1 MNKFVFYKYQGNGND
16 FIIIDSRNND
26 SYKRLISNNNFKVK
40 KFCDRNFGIGADG
53 IIFIVK
59 ANNDNDS
66 RMIIFNSDGS
76 EAEMCGNGIRCMIE
90 YLHNQENSQFNK
102 SEYRVETK
110 AGLKVAKYNSG
121 KITVKMGKPI
131 FENNLI
137 PTTMKKT
144 INELPSEEF
153 NYENFNAQ
161 GYAVS
166 MGNPH
171 LIFFVEDLTLISH
184 KELGPIFENN
194 NLFPEK
200 TNVHFCQ
207 IINSQKIIVKIW
219 ERGAGSTLACGTGA
233 CAIHVAARKLS
244 RCNAK
249 TSIILPGG
257 ELIIK
262 WDNNDDEVLMTGIAK
277 NVFKGS
283 FTIT

>member
-1 MNKFVFYKYQGNGND
+1 MNKFEFYKYQGNGND
-16 FIIIDSRNND
+16 FVIIDSRNND

-40 KFCDRNFGIGADG
+40 KICDRNFGIGADG
-53 IIFIVK
+53 IIFILN
-59 ANNDNDS
+59 ADSDNDS

-76 EAEMCGNGIRCMIE
+76 EAEMCGNGIRCMVE
-90 YLHNQENSQFNK
+90 YLHNYKNSQVNK

-131 FENNLI
+131 FENHLI
-137 PTTMKKT
+137 PTTMNKN
-144 INELPSEEF
+144 INELLSEEF
-153 NYENFNAQ
+153 NFETFNAQ
-161 GYAVS
+161 GYAVG

-171 LIFFVEDLTLISH
+171 LIFFVEDLALISH

-194 NLFPEK
+194 KFFPEK

-207 IINSQKIIVKIW
+207 IINSKKIIVKVW

-244 RCNAK
+244 RCEAK

-257 ELIIK
+257 ELLID
-262 WDNNDDEVLMTGIAK
+262 WNNTNDEVMMTGIANK
-277 NVFKGS
+277 VFKGS
-283 FTIT
+283 FTLT

>member
-1 MNKFVFYKYQGNGND
+1 MNNFEFYKYQGNGND

-26 SYKRLISNNNFKVK
+26 SYKRFISNNISMVK
-40 KFCDRNFGIGADG
+40 KLCDRNFGIGADG
-53 IIFIVK
+53 IIFIV
-59 ANNDNDS
+59 NPDYDNDS

-90 YLHNQENSQFNK
+90 YLNDQENSQINK
-102 SEYRVETK
+102 FEYKIETK

-121 KITVKMGKPI
+121 KITVRMGKPI
-131 FENNLI
+131 FENKLI
-137 PTTMKKT
+137 PTTIKNN
-144 INELPSEEF
+144 INELLTDEF
-153 NYENFNAQ
+153 NYKCFNAQ
-161 GYAVS
+161 GYAVG

-171 LIFFVEDLTLISH
+171 LIFFVEDLALLSH

-207 IINSQKIIVKIW
+207 IINSKKIIVKVW

-233 CAIHVAARKLS
+233 CAIHVAAKKLS
-244 RCNAK
+244 RCEAK

-257 ELIIK
+257 ELFIE
-262 WDNNDDEVLMTGIAK
+262 WNNTNDEVLMTGIANK
-277 NVFKGS
+277 IFEGS
-283 FTIT
+283 FTLK

>member
-1 MNKFVFYKYQGNGND
+1 MNKFEFYKYEGNGND

-26 SYKRLISNNNFKVK
+26 SYNRLISNNIFNIRRL
-40 KFCDRNFGIGADG
+40 CDRNYGIGADG
-53 IIFIVK
+53 IIFIL
-59 ANNDNDS
+59 NPDYNNDS

-90 YLHNQENSQFNK
+90 YLNNQENSLIDKF
-102 SEYRVETK
+102 EYKIETK

-121 KITVKMGKPI
+121 KITVRMGKPI
-131 FENNLI
+131 FENKLI
-137 PTTMKKT
+137 PTTINKNN
-144 INELPSEEF
+144 NELLTDKF
-153 NYENFNAQ
+153 NYKNFKEQ
-161 GYAVS
+161 GYTVG

-171 LIFFVEDLTLISH
+171 LIFFVDDLALISH
-184 KELGPIFENN
+184 KELGPVFENN

-207 IINSQKIIVKIW
+207 IINSKKIIVKVW

-244 RCNAK
+244 KCEEK

-257 ELIIK
+257 ELCIE
-262 WDNNDDEVLMTGIAK
+262 WNNTNDEVLMTGIANK
-277 NVFKGS
+277 VFEGS
-283 FTIT
+283 FTLT

>member
-137 PTTMKKT
+137 PTTMKKS

-171 LIFFVEDLTLISH
+171 LIFFVEDLNLISH

-207 IINSQKIIVKIW
+207 IINSEKIIVKVW
-219 ERGAGSTLACGTGA
+219 ERGVGSTLACGTGA

-244 RCNAK
+244 RCEAK

-257 ELIIK
+257 ELLID
-262 WDNNDDEVLMTGIAK
+262 WDNTNNEVLMTGIAK
-277 NVFKGS
+277 KVFKGS
-283 FTIT
+283 FTLT